1 MSSSYHTAYQI
12 KAQRCIESDPRLFAK
27 QYQEEAFTTEESQW
41 IVQCALPTQEEAQA
55 ERTAGLVVGTIAS
68 VAILAT
74 IIFGAITIYK
84 SHKEC
89 KEAEEAWQRAHKKHM
104 EELDRL
110 IAEANQS
117 SKKGKKSGSK

>member
-27 QYQEEAFTTEESQW
+27 QYQGEAFTAEESQW

-55 ERTAGLVVGTIAS
+55 ERTAGLVVGIITS

-74 IIFGAITIYK
+74 IVFGAITICK

-89 KEAEEAWQRAHKKHM
+89 KEIEKSWEENHKKHM
-104 EELDRL
+104 EELNKLLDEKYPL
-110 IAEANQS
+110 

>member
-41 IVQCALPTQEEAQA
+41 IAQCALPTQEEAQA
-55 ERTAGLVVGTIAS
+55 ERTAGLVVGIIAS

-74 IIFGAITIYK
+74 IIFGAITICK

-89 KEAEEAWQRAHKKHM
+89 KEIEESWEENHKKHM
-104 EELDRL
+104 EELNKLLDEKYPL
-110 IAEANQS
+110 

>member
-55 ERTAGLVVGTIAS
+55 ERTAGLVVGIIAS

>member
-55 ERTAGLVVGTIAS
+55 ERTAGLVVGIIAS

-104 EELDRL
+104 EELNKLLDEKYPL
-110 IAEANQS
+110 